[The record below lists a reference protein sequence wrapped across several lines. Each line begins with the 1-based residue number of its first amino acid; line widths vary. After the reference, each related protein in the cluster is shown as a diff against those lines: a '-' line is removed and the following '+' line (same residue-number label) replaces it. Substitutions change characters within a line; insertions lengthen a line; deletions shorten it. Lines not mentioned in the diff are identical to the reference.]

1 MTMLPSFLTSIVL
14 KEKGVK
20 GCKNA
25 HTHTHT
31 LKEGRRGPSGK
42 GTVRAKNKKRE
53 MLDFTFYFSLIA
65 DSHWMFSVEEKKGV
79 KRKDTRLH
87 KIIEKSL
94 ISRFFVAT
102 VRCNATTAP

>member
-1 MTMLPSFLTSIVL
+1 MLPSFLTSIVL

-79 KRKDTRLH
+79 KERTPIYIKLS
-87 KIIEKSL
+87 KK
-94 ISRFFVAT
+94 V
-102 VRCNATTAP
+102 